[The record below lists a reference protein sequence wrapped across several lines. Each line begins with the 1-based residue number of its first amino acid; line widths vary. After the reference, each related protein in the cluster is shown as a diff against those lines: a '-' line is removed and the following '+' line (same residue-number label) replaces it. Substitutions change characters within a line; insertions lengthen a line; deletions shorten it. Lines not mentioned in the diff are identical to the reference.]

1 MRRIAFAI
9 LVLLASSP
17 PATAEN
23 QWPDTERLALFKAI
37 SDKCGTA
44 LEYPE
49 AFYSDALE
57 PPFWRETKAAGLSM
71 QDAFAKLDSMV
82 LQAKP
87 TIEGTSCD
95 HLNMALRQ
103 LLREAAAGSST
114 GSATT
119 NKP

>member
-1 MRRIAFAI
+1 MGWVAFAI
-9 LVLLASSP
+9 LVLAASVP
-17 PATAEN
+17 PATAEG

-49 AFYSDALE
+49 QFYSDVLE

-82 LQAKP
+82 LKAKP
-87 TIEGTSCD
+87 TIESISCD
-95 HLNMALRQ
+95 HLDMALRQ
-103 LLREAAAGSST
+103 LMREAGSSP
-114 GSATT
+114 GAATPD
-119 NKP
+119 KP

>member
-1 MRRIAFAI
+1 
-9 LVLLASSP
+9 
-17 PATAEN
+17 AEN

-49 AFYSDALE
+49 QFYSSVLE

-71 QDAFAKLDSMV
+71 PDAFAKLDSMV
-82 LQAKP
+82 LQTKP
-87 TIEGTSCD
+87 TIQSINCD

-103 LLREAAAGSST
+103 LMREGPADPST
-114 GSATT
+114 GTDTT